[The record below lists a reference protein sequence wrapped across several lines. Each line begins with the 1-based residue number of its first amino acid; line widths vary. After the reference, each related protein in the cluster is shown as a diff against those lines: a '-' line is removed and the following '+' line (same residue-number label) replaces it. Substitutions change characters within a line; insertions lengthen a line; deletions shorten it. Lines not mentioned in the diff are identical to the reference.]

1 MPSIPTAKNMLRR
14 ALMEILD
21 KPPTKREAVPLWEYF
36 GSTCA
41 YCSRPLERGDRSA
54 TLDHLV
60 PQARQGSN
68 HLANLVLA
76 CGPCN
81 DERRDQP
88 WEEFLRNRCLT
99 RREYDVRRRR
109 ILEWVRQ
116 YGGKELQTSQS
127 LHEYAQLYIDSALG
141 AVDAVVYV
149 LRDIRDGVD

>member
-1 MPSIPTAKNMLRR
+1 MLPNRTSGDELLKL
-14 ALMEILD
+14 ALAGTTDSGLSCLLFD
-21 KPPTKREAVPLWEYF
+21 F
-36 GSTCA
+36 
-41 YCSRPLERGDRSA
+41 
-54 TLDHLV
+54 
-60 PQARQGSN
+60 
-68 HLANLVLA
+68 ANLVLA